1 VRCRH
6 VRSTVFLGG
15 GRITT
20 ALLAGLRLAGY
31 KGRIFVHDRHPAK
44 LRQLKQEYGIHTA
57 RKLTEAVS
65 NADLLI
71 IAVRPDNVE
80 GLLRQVSKVSRPL
93 QAVSL
98 AAGIPIG
105 SLHALLG
112 PPVTWARA
120 MPSPACRTRRG
131 LTALTF
137 EARFPSAARKEVTGF
152 FEQVGPV
159 LQMSEN
165 NFDVFTVTY
174 SCSHGYHAVSALAGA
189 AGKLGLDRKS
199 ALVAAAHALADG
211 ILSWREGDVSLRQ
224 LLQEAATPGGIAS
237 TVMKAMDAAGYQ
249 GVIEHGLRTGLR
261 RARANAKR

>member
-1 VRCRH
+1 MK
-6 VRSTVFLGG
+6 STVFVGA

-20 ALLAGLRLAGY
+20 ALLAGLRLAGCQ
-31 KGRIFVHDRHPAK
+31 KTIWVHDRHPAK
-44 LRQLKQEYGIHTA
+44 LRQLKREYGIKPA
-57 RKLTEAVS
+57 GNLGDAIS
-65 NADLLI
+65 LADLLI
-71 IAVRPDNVE
+71 IAVRPDNLA
-80 GLLRQVSKVSRPL
+80 GLLQQVGRISRPL

-98 AAGIPIG
+98 VAGIPIAG
-105 SLHALLG
+105 LRTQLG

-137 EARFPSAARKEVTGF
+137 ERRFPSAARKEVTAL

-159 LQMSEN
+159 LEIAEN
-165 NFDVFTVTY
+165 KFDAFTVTY
-174 SCSHGYHAVSALAGA
+174 SCSHGYHALSALAGA

-211 ILSWREGDVSLRQ
+211 TLSWREGEVSLRQ
-224 LLQEAATPGGIAS
+224 LLQEAATPGGIAA

-249 GVIEHGLRTGLR
+249 RVIEHGLRAGLR